1 MARCYHLSGMAITI
15 TMDKA
20 GRIVLPRVIRER
32 LGLTGPA
39 QIELVDAADGVVL
52 RAVGSDVPTS
62 RDPTGWVVFH
72 SDTSD
77 TAAKPIDPVAAVE
90 EERQRRIRGTTG
102 K

>member
-1 MARCYHLSGMAITI
+1 MLP
-15 TMDKA
+15 
-20 GRIVLPRVIRER
+20 RIVRER

-52 RAVGSDVPTS
+52 RPVGSDVPTS

-77 TAAKPIDPVAAVE
+77 PAAKPIDPVAAVE
-90 EERQRRIRGTTG
+90 EERNRRIRGITD

>member
-1 MARCYHLSGMAITI
+1 
-15 TMDKA
+15 MDRA
-20 GRIVLPRVIRER
+20 GRIVLPRIVRER

-52 RAVGSDVPTS
+52 RPVGSDVPTS

-77 TAAKPIDPVAAVE
+77 PAAKPIDPVAAVE
-90 EERQRRIRGTTG
+90 EERNRRIRGITD